1 MKFWNWAVLISLP
14 IDAFGTLDLG
24 CSLLLTI
31 GLEPIRVAP
40 TDFKSVV
47 FTISPSEHI
56 SGYRLKVD
64 CLPSKQKIWVRFPLS
79 AYSGRV
85 RSLKKKIMKLKSKK
99 FRSLISQ
106 ASSGKSSHRTASSSF
121 GKRLESR
128 RLFALLYGNISSAQY
143 ARLFLQ
149 ARAYPGKIG
158 MNFLSLVEKRLDVV
172 VTKMFL
178 FPSLSSARQYI
189 SHTGILVNN
198 KSVNISSAFVHP
210 GDILQIKDPSRG
222 GFSLAGLASQPWVKH
237 PHLEVNYK
245 TLTGIFLFSP
255 HQIYYRLPR
264 LQCTSAGISMS
275 EALPG

>member
-1 MKFWNWAVLISLP
+1 
-14 IDAFGTLDLG
+14 
-24 CSLLLTI
+24 
-31 GLEPIRVAP
+31 
-40 TDFKSVV
+40 
-47 FTISPSEHI
+47 
-56 SGYRLKVD
+56 
-64 CLPSKQKIWVRFPLS
+64 
-79 AYSGRV
+79 
-85 RSLKKKIMKLKSKK
+85 MKLKSKK